1 MQLQDLLI
9 TNGVDVKRTKL
20 IRHNTSSDE
29 IAENNKNN
37 ILEEYQKIQISTLF
51 KNIDY
56 VVSFLGEQGTE
67 AKLIGCYKVE
77 GYSKLLNNRPPSGV
91 FFTKKLKDEHVK
103 FNLTKTPIL
112 EEFTNR
118 LVIEW
123 GKGAL
128 SWCQNGTT
136 EKDILY
142 ILPPV
147 SPYEF
152 ISYDKIL
159 LDFKTLEE
167 IIFNNKQH
175 AVWEEKLSTVA
186 GVYLITDTSTGKHYV
201 GSATGKAGGIWQRW
215 SEYAKTKHGGNTK
228 LIKLLIDSPT
238 QYLSFQYSIL
248 EVFPIKRSSEEVLE
262 YEALYKRK
270 LFSKEFGLNEN

>member
-1 MQLQDLLI
+1 MQLQDLLSM
-9 TNGVDVKRTKL
+9 NGIDIKRTKL
-20 IRHNTSSDE
+20 IRHNISSDE
-29 IAENNKNN
+29 IAENKKNN
-37 ILEEYQKIQISTLF
+37 VLEEYQKIQAFTLF

-77 GYSKLLNNRPPSGV
+77 GYSPLVNNQPPDGV
-91 FFTKKLKDEHVK
+91 FFADKLKEDRVQY
-103 FNLTKTPIL
+103 NLIKTPIL
-112 EEFTNR
+112 EELANR

-142 ILPPV
+142 ILPSV

-152 ISYDKIL
+152 ISYDKVL
-159 LDFKTLEE
+159 LNFNTLEE
-167 IIFNNKQH
+167 IVSNSKQH
-175 AVWEEKLSTVA
+175 KIWEDKLSSVA

-201 GSATGKAGGIWQRW
+201 GSATGKTNGIWRRW
-215 SEYAKTKHGGNTK
+215 SEYVETKHGGNTG
-228 LIKLLIDSPT
+228 LINLLEQNPE
-238 QYLSFQYSIL
+238 QYKYFQYSIL
-248 EVFPIKRSSEEVLE
+248 EVFPIKRSPNEVLE
-262 YEALYKRK
+262 YETLYKRK
-270 LFSKEFGLNEN
+270 LCSKEFGLNDN